1 MKDTFVFVHGAWLGA
16 WCWDKVIP
24 LLEEKGYK
32 GIALDLPGHGKSET
46 GIEGQDIH
54 TYAAYVA
61 EVLRAQSEPV
71 ILVAHSMGGMSV
83 SEAAG
88 MVPEKVKK
96 LVYVTAFLPKD
107 GQSNN
112 FCEGDPNGI
121 QPMDWKGVAKSGP
134 GVNMNED
141 ETIMW
146 LDDPLAIALLYN
158 DLPEEE
164 AKEAC
169 RYHGK
174 ETVAAPY
181 TRVRLTPA
189 FDAIPK
195 YYVRCTRDNIL
206 TPDIQE
212 KMIQATPVEKIF
224 DIDSGHCPYLSRPEE
239 LAEILAGIGEE

>member
-1 MKDTFVFVHGAWLGA
+1 MSQTYVFVHGAWLGA
-16 WCWDKVIP
+16 WCWDLVKP
-24 LLEEKGYK
+24 LLEAKGNRV
-32 GIALDLPGHGKSET
+32 IALDLPGHGKSKV

-61 EVLRAQSEPV
+61 EVLREQSDPV
-71 ILVAHSMGGMSV
+71 ILVAHSMGGMSA

-112 FCEGDPNGI
+112 YCEGDPNGI
-121 QPMDWKGVAKSGP
+121 QPMDWKAVAKSGP
-134 GVNMNED
+134 GVNLNED
-141 ETIMW
+141 ETVMW

-158 DLPEEE
+158 DLPEDK
-164 AKEAC
+164 AKAYC
-169 RYHGK
+169 AFHGK

-195 YYVRCTRDNIL
+195 YYIRCNRDSIL

-212 KMIQATPVEKIF
+212 KMLKATPVERVF

-239 LAEILAGIGEE
+239 LAEILAEIGTL